1 MASPYSIHQQQ
12 LASVSQQQSFQTAAS
27 KPVGINSTLPGRT
40 NNQTVLNGYLALNV
54 SLPYQ
59 NWPNLGYQGPGIMP
73 PASHKGVN
81 ISGQQVGNNWLGH
94 PSGIYKASPTSGTW
108 NMGSAAPNNGLTKG
122 GMSKSFASPAS
133 TSVTL
138 SRSGND
144 YDFSSL
150 TKGMLSKH

>member
-81 ISGQQVGNNWLGH
+81 ISGQVSLLQLSMILILFDNFQF
-94 PSGIYKASPTSGTW
+94 YK
-108 NMGSAAPNNGLTKG
+108 L
-122 GMSKSFASPAS
+122 
-133 TSVTL
+133 
-138 SRSGND
+138 
-144 YDFSSL
+144 Y
-150 TKGMLSKH
+150 